1 MADAG
6 NSRAQVLLI
15 DLENCPNQL
24 QQLQQNL
31 DDFKQIVICYAQS
44 TAKIPLD
51 WLTSLNQ
58 AMNTDKLKL
67 IKMPSSGKNA
77 ADFGICFFAGTL
89 MAQLSE
95 DTHFVIIS
103 NDTDLDHV
111 VELLISQDRSA
122 ERVGYKPKKEQTES
136 GELLASKLTEEY
148 CVVLSNR
155 PKGRPGKKE
164 TLLNSIKSTLQIE
177 MEIAQS
183 IFNDLVAQNVVTVSG
198 TKITYDNQK
207 IKAIAAQQS
216 T

>member
-6 NSRAQVLLI
+6 NFRPQVLLI

-24 QQLQQNL
+24 KQLQQNL
-31 DDFKQIVICYAQS
+31 DNFKQIVICYAQS

-58 AMNTDKLKL
+58 AINNDKLKL

-89 MAQLSE
+89 MAKLSE

-111 VELLISQDRSA
+111 VELLISQDRTA
-122 ERVGYKPKKEQTES
+122 ERVGYKPKKEQAES
-136 GELLASKLTEEY
+136 SELLASKLTEY
-148 CVVLSNR
+148 CVILENR
-155 PKGRPGKKE
+155 PKGRPAKKE

-177 MEIAQS
+177 MEVAKS
-183 IFNDLVAQNVVTVSG
+183 VFDNLLAQNIVILSG

-207 IKAIAAQQS
+207 IQAIAAQ
-216 T
+216 